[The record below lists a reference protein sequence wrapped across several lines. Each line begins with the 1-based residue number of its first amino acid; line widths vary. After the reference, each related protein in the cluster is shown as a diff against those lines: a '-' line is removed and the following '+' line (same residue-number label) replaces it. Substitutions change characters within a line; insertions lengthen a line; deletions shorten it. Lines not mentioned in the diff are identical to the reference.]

1 MPVLAVSQWYA
12 FFICMFVFACSL
24 GLARVVEKAA
34 RSCLLAYIFMMTSSE
49 STSYARISC
58 ACISVSLVCWHSQL

>member
-12 FFICMFVFACSL
+12 FFICMLAFACSL

-34 RSCLLAYIFMMTSSE
+34 RSRLFAHIFMMTSSE
-49 STSYARISC
+49 STSCARISC
-58 ACISVSLVCWHSQL
+58 DFISVSLVCWHSQL